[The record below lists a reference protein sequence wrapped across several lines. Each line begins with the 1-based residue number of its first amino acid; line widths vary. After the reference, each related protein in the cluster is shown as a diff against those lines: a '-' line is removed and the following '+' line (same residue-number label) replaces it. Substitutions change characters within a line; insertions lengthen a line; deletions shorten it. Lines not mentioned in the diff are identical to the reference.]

1 MSYLPFIP
9 QSKLRIE
16 TKIKNEKIA
25 FLHNSFFKI
34 GTLIALKQNHPAMFE
49 TKTDGYFLLSTGF
62 GTNIKWANQMILIS
76 VQVNNLLNETYIDHL
91 SLLKGI
97 GYFNIGRNISI
108 NLKIPFGLK

>member
-1 MSYLPFIP
+1 MLN
-9 QSKLRIE
+9 
-16 TKIKNEKIA
+16 KNTEKVSL
-25 FLHNSFFKI
+25 F
-34 GTLIALKQNHPAMFE
+34 TALKQNHPTMFE